1 MQTYYFLSLH
11 YSSYTYF
18 PEVIKLIFDSIN
30 HSINKIKILQEIHL
44 KVEQGKICGI
54 FGRNGSGKSILMD
67 IGAGIYLPSSG
78 RVSIN
83 GKTFKKPSRSER
95 YRKIAYL
102 PQNSFLPQ
110 DVKVK
115 NLIKSFPS
123 QASELINRTKLLNL
137 KDEKISSLS
146 GGELRLLELLLII
159 SLNRTYLILD
169 EPFTGI
175 EPLIIQEMID
185 LILEQ
190 RQQKKGILIT
200 DQYYRYILKISD
212 IVYM

>member
-1 MQTYYFLSLH
+1 M
-11 YSSYTYF
+11 
-18 PEVIKLIFDSIN
+18 N
-30 HSINKIKILQEIHL
+30 EIHL
-44 KVEQGKICGI
+44 KVEQGKIYGI
-54 FGRNGSGKSILMD
+54 FGKNGSGKSILMD

-78 RVSIN
+78 RVFIN
-83 GKTFKKPSRSER
+83 GKAFKKLSRIER

-115 NLIKSFPS
+115 NLIKSFPGL
-123 QASELINRTKLLNL
+123 AYGLINRSKLLNL
-137 KDEKISSLS
+137 KNEKISSLS

-200 DQYYRYILKISD
+200 DHYYHYVLKISD
-212 IVYM
+212 IAYIIKDGQCKPIGKDTDKLSMLKDYGYLSNKST